1 MKTNKFLL
9 IVLSIFIVS
18 LANAQVKKKVIKKT
32 TTVVIPKS
40 VANKNNVQNTSASNV
55 NAETKTELSNT
66 KVEEHNKSQLPSGKS
81 TAKFVTQLDNPY
93 RAALGI
99 KFLWGISLTGKCFI
113 KPHQALEAIIRYRG
127 YQGIGKDLAFSVL
140 YEYQRQIPGAEGFN
154 WYAGAGAYFGHFS
167 YKSSYDPGL
176 YGIKTSKSY
185 YGLSGVVGLEYKIKQ
200 LPIAISA
207 DWMPSFDI
215 KNSTFVAENGGIGV
229 KYTF

>member
-9 IVLSIFIVS
+9 IVISIFIVS

-32 TTVVIPKS
+32 TTTVTPKP
-40 VANKNNVQNTSASNV
+40 VTNQGNVQNTSANNV

-66 KVEEHNKSQLPSGKS
+66 KVEDHNKSQLPSSKS
-81 TAKFVTQLDNPY
+81 TAKSETQIDNPY
-93 RAALGI
+93 KAAIGI
-99 KFLWGISLTGKCFI
+99 KFLWGISITGKYFL
-113 KPHQALEAIIRYRG
+113 KPHQALEAIIRYKG
-127 YQGIGKDLAFSVL
+127 YQGIGNDLAFSAL
-140 YEYQRQIPGAEGFN
+140 YEYERQIPGADGFN

-167 YKSSYDPGL
+167 YKSSYDLGL

-185 YGLSGVVGLEYKIKQ
+185 YGVSGVVGLEYKIKQ

-215 KNSTFVAENGGIGV
+215 KGGAFVAENGGIGV
-229 KYTF
+229 KYAF